1 MLEEIDK
8 MKATG
13 VIRRVD
19 DLGRIIIPKSVRKE
33 LNIKEGEPMELFIDG
48 NDVVFRKYTF
58 DNCENETCNCDA
70 CVKNGDCIEQGIDG
84 EVMEHCV
91 QGSCSNFKSVEQ
103 IKTEAYKEFAER
115 IKLSIKANVVET
127 LCNDVRGVYKA
138 EYVLDDIDNL
148 LKELVGEE

>member
-8 MKATG
+8 MKAIE

-70 CVKNGDCIEQGIDG
+70 CVKNG

-103 IKTEAYKEFAER
+103 VKAEAYKEFAER

>member
-58 DNCENETCNCDA
+58 DNCENETYNCDA
-70 CVKNGDCIEQGIDG
+70 CVKNG

-103 IKTEAYKEFAER
+103 VKAEAFKEFAER
-115 IKLSIKANVVET
+115 LKLHSYIMNDESQTGIINRYSVVT
-127 LCNDVRGVYKA
+127 VNQ
-138 EYVLDDIDNL
+138 IDNL
-148 LKELVGEE
+148 LKELVGEEE

>member
-70 CVKNGDCIEQGIDG
+70 CVKNG

-103 IKTEAYKEFAER
+103 VKAEAYKEFAER

-138 EYVLDDIDNL
+138 EDVLDDIDNL
-148 LKELVGEE
+148 LKEMVGEEE

>member
-70 CVKNGDCIEQGIDG
+70 CVKNG

-91 QGSCSNFKSVEQ
+91 QGFCSNFKSVEQ
-103 IKTEAYKEFAER
+103 VKAEAYKEFAER

>member
-1 MLEEIDK
+1 

-13 VIRRVD
+13 IISRVD
-19 DLGRIIIPKSVRKE
+19 DLGRVRIPKEFRRQLE
-33 LNIKEGEPMELFIDG
+33 IKEMDAIEFFIDG
-48 NDVVFRKYTF
+48 KDIVIRKYTF
-58 DNCENETCNCDA
+58 DNCENETYNCDA

-103 IKTEAYKEFAER
+103 IKAEAYKEFAER
-115 IKLSIKANVVET
+115 IKLSIKANVVES

-148 LKELVGEE
+148 LKEMVGEQK

>member
-1 MLEEIDK
+1 

-48 NDVVFRKYTF
+48 EDIIFRKHIF
-58 DNCENETCNCDA
+58 DNCQNETYNCDA

-84 EVMEHCV
+84 RPKWME
-91 QGSCSNFKSVEQ
+91 QQES
-103 IKTEAYKEFAER
+103 
-115 IKLSIKANVVET
+115 
-127 LCNDVRGVYKA
+127 RG
-138 EYVLDDIDNL
+138 
-148 LKELVGEE
+148 

>member
-13 VIRRVD
+13 IISRVD
-19 DLGRIIIPKSVRKE
+19 DLGRVRIPKE
-33 LNIKEGEPMELFIDG
+33 LRRQLEIKEMDAIEFFVDG
-48 NDVVFRKYTF
+48 KDIVIRKYTF

-70 CVKNGDCIEQGIDG
+70 CVKNG

-91 QGSCSNFKSVEQ
+91 QGSCSNFESVEQ
-103 IKTEAYKEFAER
+103 IKAEAYKEFAER

-138 EYVLDDIDNL
+138 CL
-148 LKELVGEE
+148 LYTSDAADE

>member
-1 MLEEIDK
+1 

-58 DNCENETCNCDA
+58 DNCENETCNCDT
-70 CVKNGDCIEQGIDG
+70 CVKNG

-103 IKTEAYKEFAER
+103 VKAEAYKEFAER

>member
-33 LNIKEGEPMELFIDG
+33 LNIKEGEPMELLIDG

-70 CVKNGDCIEQGIDG
+70 CVKNG

-103 IKTEAYKEFAER
+103 VKAEAYKEFAER

>member
-58 DNCENETCNCDA
+58 DNCENETCNCDT
-70 CVKNGDCIEQGIDG
+70 CVKNG

-103 IKTEAYKEFAER
+103 VKAEAYKEFAER